1 MNARQTFAAD
11 AAAFT
16 SGHPAPY
23 ESTAQI
29 NARTERIRKERIGLQ
44 SLAPLQVRVTVREL
58 KHAIID
64 CDPLSH
70 RDLVDVLMGLAA
82 KVKKGVGSPLG
93 EKCAA
98 EVTEKLTELAGKLND
113 IADVVEQDLV
123 NQQAEAA
130 WSERS

>member
-1 MNARQTFAAD
+1 MNARSQVSLSEMFATFHRD
-11 AAAFT
+11 
-16 SGHPAPY
+16 
-23 ESTAQI
+23 I
-29 NARTERIRKERIGLQ
+29 NNLPPVVI
-44 SLAPLQVRVTVREL
+44 RVTPREL

-82 KVKKGVGSPLG
+82 KVKKGVGSALG
-93 EKCAA
+93 EKCASS
-98 EVTEKLTELAGKLND
+98 VSDQLTELAGKLND
-113 IADVVEQDLV
+113 IADVVEQDEV

>member
-1 MNARQTFAAD
+1 MNARQSFAAI
-11 AAAFT
+11 AEQFT
-16 SGHPAPY
+16 SGNPAPY

-29 NARTERIRKERIGLQ
+29 NAHTERIRKERIGIQALQ
-44 SLAPLQVRVTVREL
+44 PLTVRITPREL

-82 KVKKGVGSPLG
+82 KVKKGVGSVLG
-93 EKCAA
+93 DECAGSVA
-98 EVTEKLTELAGKLND
+98 GQLAD

-123 NQQAEAA
+123 AQQAEAA
-130 WSERS
+130 WQARQL

>member
-1 MNARQTFAAD
+1 MNARLPQFAAD

-29 NARTERIRKERIGLQ
+29 NARTERISGVRREIE
-44 SLAPLQVRVTVREL
+44 SLPPLKFSCTVREL

-82 KVKKGVGSPLG
+82 KVKKGVGSALG
-93 EKCAA
+93 DECARSVA
-98 EVTEKLTELAGKLND
+98 SHLAD
-113 IADVVEQDLV
+113 IADVIEADLAS
-123 NQQAEAA
+123 QQAEAA